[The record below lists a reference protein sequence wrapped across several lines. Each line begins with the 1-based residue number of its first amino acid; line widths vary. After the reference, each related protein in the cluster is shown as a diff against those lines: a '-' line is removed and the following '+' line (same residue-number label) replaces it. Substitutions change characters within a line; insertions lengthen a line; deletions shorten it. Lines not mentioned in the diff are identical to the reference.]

1 MIAAMAGHEPALRFG
16 HTRLTRA
23 LAGAPEPG
31 DAALYGMV
39 DAYLGEYCAAHGM
52 GPAEAAHG
60 YMAFAARYQDDLR
73 RFAATGRYPAEAG
86 APAPDFDRA
95 VYDVFLLA
103 SVLATGHRFRLMAEV
118 ARLCAGAGGA
128 RLVFGAGS
136 GLELLLPVPDGA
148 PVTAWDREL
157 APFVRGRFP
166 QAALRD
172 DDILAPG
179 APGAPDLEGR
189 FGCVLA
195 VEVLEH
201 FARPDAVLAAL
212 AGALAPGG
220 LLVATTARN
229 VPQFD
234 HLWNFT
240 DPAAFEARARGL
252 GLTVEARMVVPHD
265 YRLLRVDADNVVYAL
280 RRAGE

>member
-16 HTRLTRA
+16 HTRLARA
-23 LAGAPEPG
+23 LGPG
-31 DAALYGMV
+31 DAALYGLV
-39 DAYLGEYCAAHGM
+39 DGYLGEYCAAHGL
-52 GPAEAAHG
+52 GPAEAAAR

-86 APAPDFDRA
+86 ASDPGFDRA
-95 VYDVFLLA
+95 TYDVFLLA

-118 ARLCAGAGGA
+118 ARLCAGAGGE

-136 GLELLLPVPDGA
+136 GLELLLPAPGGA

-166 QAALRD
+166 QVAVRD
-172 DDILAPG
+172 DDLLAPG
-179 APGAPDLEGR
+179 EAGVRGR

-201 FARPDAVLAAL
+201 FAQPDAALAAL

-240 DPAAFEARARGL
+240 DPAAFEARAREL
-252 GLTVEARMVVPHD
+252 GLAVEGRTVVPHD